1 MFHVEFVTE
10 FYKMM
15 LRLIERGA
23 KRVASSEL
31 NLLKYEL
38 QGHLWI
44 LKEAA
49 DWFCGKEEEVE
60 TIRRYITGLSTAS
73 FVLYGPPGSGK
84 TYLVA
89 RVVQQVRSSVNHQS
103 GHRFRLERRDIY
115 IREIYMAE
123 M

>member
-1 MFHVEFVTE
+1 MFIEFVTE

-44 LKEAA
+44 LKEAS

-89 RVVQQVRSSVNHQS
+89 RVVQQVRVFTSHM
-103 GHRFRLERRDIY
+103 RRGI
-115 IREIYMAE
+115 IKAE
-123 M
+123 Q

>member
-1 MFHVEFVTE
+1 MTE

-44 LKEAA
+44 LKEAC

-60 TIRRYITGLSTAS
+60 TIRSYITGLSTAS

-89 RVVQQVRSSVNHQS
+89 RVVQQVRVFTSQITWGIIKYS
-103 GHRFRLERRDIY
+103 Y
-115 IREIYMAE
+115 TAY
-123 M
+123 